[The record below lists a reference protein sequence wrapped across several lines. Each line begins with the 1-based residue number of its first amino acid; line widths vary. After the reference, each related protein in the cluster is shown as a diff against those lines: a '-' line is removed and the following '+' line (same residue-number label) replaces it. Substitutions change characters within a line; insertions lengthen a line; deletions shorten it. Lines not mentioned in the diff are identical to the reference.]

1 MNKELE
7 TNRGKIKEGYEVII
21 GRLKD
26 LSDKIEGIEI
36 TSDMKLLMKID
47 KKYILSL
54 IREYPD
60 NQELGEQLRIY
71 YNSLIYKND

>member
-7 TNRGKIKEGYEVII
+7 TNREKIKEGYKTII
-21 GRLKD
+21 ERLKD

-36 TSDMKLLMKID
+36 SSDMKLLMKID
-47 KKYILSL
+47 KKYILNL
-54 IREYPD
+54 IREYPND
-60 NQELGEQLRIY
+60 QELGEQLRIY

>member
-7 TNRGKIKEGYEVII
+7 TNREKIKEGYKTII
-21 GRLKD
+21 ERLKD

-36 TSDMKLLMKID
+36 TNDMKLLMKID

>member
-7 TNRGKIKEGYEVII
+7 TNREKIKEGYKTII
-21 GRLKD
+21 ERLKD

-47 KKYILSL
+47 KKYILNL
-54 IREYPD
+54 IREYPND
-60 NQELGEQLRIY
+60 QELGEQLRIY

>member
-7 TNRGKIKEGYEVII
+7 TNREKIKEGYKTII
-21 GRLKD
+21 NRLKD

-47 KKYILSL
+47 KKYILNL
-54 IREYPD
+54 IREYPND
-60 NQELGEQLRIY
+60 QELGEQLRIY